1 MPCSV
6 AQSRPAPHKLSPDH
20 GSIDTSPPRTA
31 RYLQHGSYPVVNPEN
46 ASQPA
51 ELYERRAG
59 LLRLALV
66 TGTLPHEPTRLTVA
80 APLDGPWYAVA
91 YIAPWDRAVAQQ
103 VSRRWTGPGEPSL
116 DGPWYAVAYIAPWDR
131 AVAQQVSRCYSGGDG
146 QEHEVRV
153 CVGVLFWD
161 QAVAQ
166 QGSGGS
172 RGITHRC
179 LYSLGSIGYWHQER
193 PQLLETNR
201 PLTIRT
207 IARTSYFKFHVPSDT
222 ESVSVRV
229 SGCRVVEPAGWR
241 CGPRA
246 LPTSAPSQ
254 DAASP
259 EDAPVGQ
266 LNISGVREGRTYR
279 LEPDQLWLDAYYHLA
294 VVAESNAVVNLTVTL
309 THCEFVASEG
319 RPPTADVTAD
329 VSGGRQTN
337 GSVARPTSPRC
348 WPLTELTRIKYAQ
361 DFTDTFLAVNAA
373 FYYTWVHLT
382 DRRPHSV
389 RFETREFV
397 DVGGT
402 LYVDL
407 QLNKL
412 LTNDSAQVVT
422 VECCLSAHVLPVSA
436 AGRLRC
442 EPPLAFRLSSAS
454 EAETRAIRLLPFPEP
469 AVWYI
474 SMVTRCSSRRSGAT
488 LPCVRSKY
496 LVNLDV
502 HTQPC
507 VWPDAPCGRHG
518 TCRETHRGQH
528 YFTSCSCRAVT
539 ASVPRLP

>member
-1 MPCSV
+1 MDDPGCHCRDIHV
-6 AQSRPAPHKLSPDH
+6 
-20 GSIDTSPPRTA
+20 
-31 RYLQHGSYPVVNPEN
+31 YLQHGSYPVVNPEN

-103 VSRRWTGPGEPSL
+103 
-116 DGPWYAVAYIAPWDR
+116 
-131 AVAQQVSRCYSGGDG
+131 
-146 QEHEVRV
+146 
-153 CVGVLFWD
+153 
-161 QAVAQ
+161 
-166 QGSGGS
+166 
-172 RGITHRC
+172 GITHRC

-229 SGCRVVEPAGWR
+229 SGCRVVEPGAPPEDDVHPCISWLALR
-241 CGPRA
+241 PRA

-474 SMVTRCSSRRSGAT
+474 SMVTRCSSRR
-488 LPCVRSKY
+488 
-496 LVNLDV
+496 
-502 HTQPC
+502 
-507 VWPDAPCGRHG
+507 
-518 TCRETHRGQH
+518 
-528 YFTSCSCRAVT
+528 
-539 ASVPRLP
+539 